1 MCPRQKGCVTL
12 LRLVSYYRYT
22 HYILLRLT
30 THHTLGSGSRG
41 RHLEQRIRDMCFSFL
56 SSQMPRP
63 IRICKPQSFPQKSRS
78 LFNLL
83 FLPAKHVEKGYQG
96 DINPG
101 LRSSRNA
108 RKDVFDHSFG
118 HPYHTDSGS
127 HIEAED
133 DKQEPELRGFVGHV
147 NMNTLMRAGLVT
159 SYQNLLSLVYCF
171 IHLLFTI
178 FSQSCHPYDKSI
190 VLT

>member
-1 MCPRQKGCVTL
+1 M
-12 LRLVSYYRYT
+12 
-22 HYILLRLT
+22 
-30 THHTLGSGSRG
+30 GSGSRG

-63 IRICKPQSFPQKSRS
+63 IRICKPQSFPQKSHS

-118 HPYHTDSGS
+118 HPYHTNSGS

-133 DKQEPELRGFVGHV
+133 NKQEPELRGFVGHV
-147 NMNTLMRAGLVT
+147 NMNTLMRQQVW
-159 SYQNLLSLVYCF
+159 SQVIKIYFHWFIVSFICFFRFFFQIMQSL
-171 IHLLFTI
+171 
-178 FSQSCHPYDKSI
+178 
-190 VLT
+190 

>member
-1 MCPRQKGCVTL
+1 M
-12 LRLVSYYRYT
+12 
-22 HYILLRLT
+22 
-30 THHTLGSGSRG
+30 GSGSRG

-63 IRICKPQSFPQKSRS
+63 IRICKPQSFPQKSHS
-78 LFNLL
+78 LFYLL
-83 FLPAKHVEKGYQG
+83 CILPAKHVEKGYQG

-118 HPYHTDSGS
+118 HPYHTNSGS

-133 DKQEPELRGFVGHV
+133 NKQEPELRGFVGIV
-147 NMNTLMRAGLVT
+147 NMNILMRAGLVT

-171 IHLLFTI
+171 IHLLFPI
-178 FSQSCHPYDKSI
+178 FFQKSCNPYDKSI
-190 VLT
+190 VFTWKKNPQ

>member
-1 MCPRQKGCVTL
+1 MICVFP
-12 LRLVSYYRYT
+12 SYPVRC
-22 HYILLRLT
+22 
-30 THHTLGSGSRG
+30 RG
-41 RHLEQRIRDMCFSFL
+41 PYESAN
-56 SSQMPRP
+56 P
-63 IRICKPQSFPQKSRS
+63 SFPQKSHS
-78 LFNLL
+78 LFDLL

-118 HPYHTDSGS
+118 HPYHTNSGS

-171 IHLLFTI
+171 IHLLFPI
-178 FSQSCHPYDKSI
+178 FFSKSCNPYDKSI
-190 VLT
+190 VLTWKKNPQ

>member
-1 MCPRQKGCVTL
+1 MICVFP
-12 LRLVSYYRYT
+12 SYPVRC
-22 HYILLRLT
+22 
-30 THHTLGSGSRG
+30 RG
-41 RHLEQRIRDMCFSFL
+41 PYESAN
-56 SSQMPRP
+56 P
-63 IRICKPQSFPQKSRS
+63 SFPQKSHS
-78 LFNLL
+78 LFDLL

-118 HPYHTDSGS
+118 HPYHTNSGS

-159 SYQNLLSLVYCF
+159 SYQNLLTF
-171 IHLLFTI
+171 IGLLFHSSA
-178 FSQSCHPYDKSI
+178 FSYFFPI
-190 VLT
+190 VPSL